1 MTKKQLTLVERKL
14 AVLDWFQGTQDVIP
28 NEQFIESI
36 AKDECYTSHNSLNYK
51 KRMLADRL
59 AQYESIAHG
68 EAMTLAQQVNSS
80 ITPIQ
85 LDRLQKVIDSI
96 EEELALLETRHE
108 ADLSVYEQ
116 VTGKAW
122 EPAPKRTAPA
132 KMSDERLAALK
143 AKVA

>member
-1 MTKKQLTLVERKL
+1 MVLANETRRIHMTKKQLTLVERKL

-28 NEQFIESI
+28 NERFIEGI
-36 AKDECYTSHNSLNYK
+36 AKDECYISHNSLNYK
-51 KRMLADRL
+51 KRMLADKL
-59 AQYESIAHG
+59 SEYEDAVENNLLIRAD
-68 EAMTLAQQVNSS
+68 A
-80 ITPIQ
+80 
-85 LDRLQKVIDSI
+85 LQKLIDNI
-96 EEELALLETRHE
+96 EEEMSLLETRHE

-132 KMSDERLAALK
+132 KMSQERIAALK

>member
-28 NEQFIESI
+28 NEKFITGI

-59 AQYESIAHG
+59 VEHE
-68 EAMTLAQQVNSS
+68 EAEENGYDLKAMALMK
-80 ITPIQ
+80 
-85 LDRLQKVIDSI
+85 LIDNI
-96 EEELALLETRHE
+96 EEELSLLEERHE

-116 VTGKAW
+116 VTGTVW

-132 KMSDERLAALK
+132 KMSAERRAALK
-143 AKVA
+143 ARVA

>member
-14 AVLDWFQGTQDVIP
+14 AVLDWFQGTQDVVP
-28 NEQFIESI
+28 NERFIEGI
-36 AKDECYTSHNSLNYK
+36 AKDECYISHNSLNYK
-51 KRMLADRL
+51 KRMLADKL
-59 AQYESIAHG
+59 SEYEDAIEQNMLIRAD
-68 EAMTLAQQVNSS
+68 A
-80 ITPIQ
+80 
-85 LDRLQKVIDSI
+85 LQKLIDNI
-96 EEELALLETRHE
+96 EEEMSLLETRHE

-132 KMSDERLAALK
+132 KMSPERIAALK